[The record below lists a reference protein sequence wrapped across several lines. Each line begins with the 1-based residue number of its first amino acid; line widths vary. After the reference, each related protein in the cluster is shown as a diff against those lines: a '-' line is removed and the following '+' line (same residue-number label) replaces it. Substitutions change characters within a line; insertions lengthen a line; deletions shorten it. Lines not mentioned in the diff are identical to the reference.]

1 MAQSLYQFDI
11 DDDSPEI
18 AYFPF
23 ANREPSTNV
32 SAGWQLSYS
41 GSGAATSPGQVGVGT
56 SYHYTS
62 LDGASL
68 MINWT
73 GTGIDLLG
81 SVSNALYN
89 ISLDGIPSAYF
100 ADPAQTVLASLN
112 DLPNTNHSLLL
123 TTIITNTTSPDA
135 FLTFDK
141 ARVTY
146 APPVGFVVNTT
157 ATSQTIDD
165 SDIAFMGAWS
175 YVADPTGNAMHMSSS
190 AITVYGLT
198 SSYSGNFT
206 VTLDNTTTS
215 LSALSSYND
224 SDTLLFYATD
234 LPMNMSHRITVVNQ
248 ENRTLALRVGGLNI
262 TSFGNVTT
270 SPTSSTLS
278 ASIPAGTIAAAVLA
292 AVLLLV
298 ITGILYYACWMRQ
311 KARARNQPTFLRGVR
326 KRLKEQGG
334 ADVERV
340 TNVTP
345 SSCEELEST
354 NLSTSKGYGF
364 GLGLRRGFPF
374 AYRKGKTGSHSSGKS
389 HNGVGAQAEAHPMTP
404 QYDRDEKR
412 FSVSTLTEDLPLV
425 PESEKLAPGWSN
437 PVARTP
443 PSFKYTRHYKDLNG
457 ILLPELHVAPTGPID
472 DDDDDDADVKTLT
485 SRQDETLAATLL
497 LSPRTSEALATFD
510 GPMLSRPDVNAP
522 DRTKQ
527 PRATQPPQYLRV
539 RDTSPF
545 RVDVSSIIGT
555 RKEKRNSRTTDGS
568 GGSTWSKVRTR
579 LYRKAHR
586 DDGKQRCSADKRES
600 SRSSPESVPVVMH
613 ESGSAHPPSE
623 TSPDSGT
630 YSFLDFTSSHV
641 SLRPHSKTTTLSST
655 PAELGHT
662 HRETSRWS
670 ENTSIR
676 MVRIERSR
684 DDMAPKPDAP
694 STASG
699 GSQPSDD
706 SGTHTAPSA
715 PTTTQRSSPFPFP
728 ITIPPSTDVAPPSA
742 PPADDDI
749 EGHPTSSPAQYLQIP
764 QIAPPELTLS
774 PANNSPTES
783 VPFSVSEIYFRH
795 SFSDYAGFDSQRG
808 SVSSALPPHPPLPH
822 RDGSQAGTPTY
833 SQPPPYIVQRVLGLQ
848 TSPLSPLS
856 PSVFTTSRATL
867 SSPTISVSRSG
878 RLGGASPQSGT
889 FRVGS
894 LLGPRPR
901 PSTPGSIGSIR
912 GSAAPQLP
920 MQGGRGNLRSSR

>member
-81 SVSNALYN
+81 SVNNALYN

-146 APPVGFVVNTT
+146 APPAGFLVNTT
-157 ATSQTIDD
+157 ATSQAIVD

-175 YVADPTGNAMHMSSS
+175 YVTDRTGNAMHMSSSAGDHAETNFSGS

-234 LPMNMSHRITVVNQ
+234 LPMNISHRITVVNQ

-326 KRLKEQGG
+326 KRFKEQGV

-340 TNVTP
+340 TNATP

-374 AYRKGKTGSHSSGKS
+374 AYRKGKTGSNSSGKS
-389 HNGVGAQAEAHPMTP
+389 RNGAGAQAESHPMTP

-412 FSVSTLTEDLPLV
+412 YSASTLTEDLPLV

-443 PSFKYTRHYKDLNG
+443 PSFKYTRHYKDVDG
-457 ILLPELHVAPTGPID
+457 ILLPELRVAPTGPIDD

-497 LSPRTSEALATFD
+497 LSPRISEALGTFD
-510 GPMLSRPDVNAP
+510 RPILSRPDVNAP

-527 PRATQPPQYLRV
+527 PRATQQPQYLHK
-539 RDTSPF
+539 RD
-545 RVDVSSIIGT
+545 
-555 RKEKRNSRTTDGS
+555 SRTTNGS

-586 DDGKQRCSADKRES
+586 DDGKQRCPAGKQES
-600 SRSSPESVPVVMH
+600 SSSSPESVPVVMH
-613 ESGSAHPPSE
+613 ESGSAHPPGE

-655 PAELGHT
+655 PAELGHAP
-662 HRETSRWS
+662 REASRWS

-699 GSQPSDD
+699 GSQPSTIRVLTQLRLLRRQLKDL
-706 SGTHTAPSA
+706 HPS
-715 PTTTQRSSPFPFP
+715 
-728 ITIPPSTDVAPPSA
+728 PPPVDDVA
-742 PPADDDI
+742 

-764 QIAPPELTLS
+764 QIAPPELTHS
-774 PANNSPTES
+774 PANSPTES

-833 SQPPPYIVQRVLGLQ
+833 PQPPPYIVQRVLGLQ
-848 TSPLSPLS
+848 MSPLSPLS
-856 PSVFTTSRATL
+856 PSVFAASRATL

-878 RLGGASPQSGT
+878 RPGAASPQSGT